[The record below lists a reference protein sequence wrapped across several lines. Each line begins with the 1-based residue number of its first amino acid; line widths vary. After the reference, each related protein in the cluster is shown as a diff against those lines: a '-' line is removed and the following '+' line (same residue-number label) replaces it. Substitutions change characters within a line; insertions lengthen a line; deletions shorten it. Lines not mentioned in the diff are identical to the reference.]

1 MTTDLLESADPAASF
16 TEPGTSATA
25 ETMLRRILSTPR
37 QQARARPAR
46 RFVLA
51 GALAGT
57 AAAVLAVGGLALRPD
72 ASTAYAV
79 KQQSDGDI
87 VVTIHD
93 LSDADGLK
101 QALAEHGVTTE
112 VAYDPEQL
120 KSDLENAADTPPIA
134 VGRPNILE
142 NPSELPSSLPTELGG
157 CPLFGVHV
165 TPADDGGVTFTL
177 AADYIG
183 PATLL
188 HLDISGSVD
197 NFVGIFVTW
206 ENSAC

>member
-1 MTTDLLESADPAASF
+1 MITDLLKSADPAASF

-25 ETMLRRILSTPR
+25 ETMLREIVSTPR
-37 QQARARPAR
+37 QQARRPAR
-46 RFVLA
+46 RFAVA
-51 GALAGT
+51 GALAGAA
-57 AAAVLAVGGLALRPD
+57 AAAVLAVGGLSLRPG
-72 ASTAYAV
+72 STHAYAV
-79 KQQSDGDI
+79 EQQSDGDI
-87 VVTIHD
+87 VVRIHD

-101 QALAEHGVTTE
+101 QSLAEHGVTTE
-112 VAYDPEQL
+112 VTYDPEQL
-120 KSDLENAADTPPIA
+120 KSELANADETPPIA
-134 VGRPNILE
+134 VGRPIVVE
-142 NPSELPSSLPTELGG
+142 NPSELPSSLPTEQGG

-177 AADYIG
+177 AAEYIG
-183 PATLL
+183 PATML

>member
-1 MTTDLLESADPAASF
+1 MTTDLLKRADPAASF

-25 ETMLRRILSTPR
+25 ETMLREILSTPR
-37 QQARARPAR
+37 QETGVRPAR
-46 RFVLA
+46 RFALA
-51 GALAGT
+51 GALAGA
-57 AAAVLAVGGLALRPD
+57 AAAVLAVGGLTLRPD
-72 ASTAYAV
+72 ASAAYAL

-93 LSDADGLK
+93 LSDADGLV

-112 VAYDPEQL
+112 VTYDPEQL
-120 KSDLENAADTPPIA
+120 KSELENAGETPPIA
-134 VGRPNILE
+134 VGRPYVPG
-142 NPSELPSSLPTELGG
+142 NPSELPSSLPTQQGG
-157 CPLFGVHV
+157 CPFFGVHV

-177 AADYIG
+177 AAEYVA
-183 PATLL
+183 PATVL
-188 HLDISGSVD
+188 HLDISGSVG

>member
-1 MTTDLLESADPAASF
+1 MITDLLKSADPAASF

-25 ETMLRRILSTPR
+25 ETMLREIVSTPR
-37 QQARARPAR
+37 QQARRPAR

-51 GALAGT
+51 GALAGA
-57 AAAVLAVGGLALRPD
+57 AAAVLAVGGLTLRPD
-72 ASTAYAV
+72 ATHAYAV
-79 KQQSDGDI
+79 EQKSDGDI
-87 VVTIHD
+87 VVRIHD

-101 QALAEHGVTTE
+101 QSLAEHGVTTE
-112 VAYDPEQL
+112 VTYDPEQL
-120 KSDLENAADTPPIA
+120 KSELENADETPPIA
-134 VGRPNILE
+134 VGRPNVVE
-142 NPSELPSSLPTELGG
+142 NPSELPSSLPTEQGG

-177 AADYIG
+177 AAEYIG
-183 PATLL
+183 PATVL

-206 ENSAC
+206 ENNAC